1 MFLHQHGE
9 TKKKSREELLAQK
22 RENEKKRYDKI
33 KRNPALYAE
42 YVRKNKEKYKRRKQE
57 GKVVNIH
64 NLPPRAQRALRK
76 KWKEES
82 KKAYLRRKESSKR
95 KAAIQR
101 YIDGNSPPESE
112 MDEVALQNVND
123 LNQDEPERPACVPR
137 CSRSDIRDCVI
148 HENFTLLVCALSKFK
163 IIPHKDTT
171 NLLKS
176 ICCDIN
182 NPQCLLRNCNDCKYK
197 KVQYLE
203 FDNTKELYYWT
214 WNNKTDDIVTNR
226 TKKKIRVVKKEKI
239 TTQPKEAIKTYENMI
254 DNFLK
259 HSGRIVSQKQ
269 AIKQIK
275 NDLKTNEALVHV
287 DFSENYKCGYSNEI
301 QAAHFGGSKPQ
312 ISIHTS
318 VLYFFDINKQERR
331 QSFSTISSNL
341 RHDAAAVWAHIEPIL
356 EYLHTNA
363 PQITNLHILSDSA
376 TSQYR
381 NYKVFFIMSTL
392 KWTFPQLKCVTWNYS
407 ESGHGKG
414 APDGVG
420 AVLKRTADAF
430 INQGT
435 DIPDFETFS
444 KLLKKKLTNIII
456 KIITDDH
463 ILQKDPLLPS
473 NFRPFKGTLQV
484 HQAVWDHSKSSV
496 ALRKLSCTEHTCL
509 TNATYCHHGKHLG
522 FQFVK
527 QIENTTE
534 SDSDNASNHSSN
546 QTELVTVANLERC
559 SIFSASCEME
569 LPPELRRSVLDNILM
584 EDPEN
589 KTESPLSS
597 HIMNIFNSASDSSDY
612 EIF

>member
-1 MFLHQHGE
+1 MNKNNFYDETNRDQQRE

-239 TTQPKEAIKTYENMI
+239 ITQPKEAIKTYENMI

-259 HSGRIVSQKQ
+259 HSGRI
-269 AIKQIK
+269 
-275 NDLKTNEALVHV
+275 
-287 DFSENYKCGYSNEI
+287 
-301 QAAHFGGSKPQ
+301 
-312 ISIHTS
+312 
-318 VLYFFDINKQERR
+318 
-331 QSFSTISSNL
+331 
-341 RHDAAAVWAHIEPIL
+341 
-356 EYLHTNA
+356 
-363 PQITNLHILSDSA
+363 
-376 TSQYR
+376 
-381 NYKVFFIMSTL
+381 
-392 KWTFPQLKCVTWNYS
+392 
-407 ESGHGKG
+407 
-414 APDGVG
+414 
-420 AVLKRTADAF
+420 
-430 INQGT
+430 GT
-435 DIPDFETFS
+435 DFETFS

-473 NFRPFKGTLQV
+473 NLRPFKGTLQV

-546 QTELVTVANLERC
+546 QTELVTVTNLERC